1 MSPLL
6 LLLVL
11 AVIQGLAEFLPI
23 SSSGHLVLAGQLLPG
38 GEKLPDGV
46 GVEILLH
53 LGTLFAVFIH
63 YRARIARLVTNL
75 LSKSL
80 AGSEQ
85 RDYLFKLIIATI
97 PAVLAGLFVF
107 DTDSTFFKSTDVVA
121 CGLIFTSLVL
131 LSSKLIREPGSLVT
145 TDAEQPISLSKAIL
159 IGIAQAV
166 AILPGISRS
175 GSTIVMARHLKINA
189 QQAEDFSFLMAIPVI
204 IGAAVLK
211 LPQLDFEKGL
221 GLSAIEI
228 SMALLL
234 SCVVGLIALH
244 VLHRVLQKR
253 RLHLFA
259 PYCLAVAI
267 IVLLNTH

>member
-23 SSSGHLVLAGQLLPG
+23 SSSGHLVLAGELLPG

-63 YRARIARLVTNL
+63 YRARIARLLTNL

-97 PAVLAGLFVF
+97 PAVLAGLFLYDADNDF
-107 DTDSTFFKSTDVVA
+107 LENTHVVA
-121 CGLIFTSLVL
+121 FGLIFTLLVL
-131 LSSKLIREPGSLVT
+131 LSSNLLRVPL
-145 TDAEQPISLSKAIL
+145 
-159 IGIAQAV
+159 
-166 AILPGISRS
+166 
-175 GSTIVMARHLKINA
+175 
-189 QQAEDFSFLMAIPVI
+189 
-204 IGAAVLK
+204 
-211 LPQLDFEKGL
+211 
-221 GLSAIEI
+221 
-228 SMALLL
+228 AL
-234 SCVVGLIALH
+234 
-244 VLHRVLQKR
+244 
-253 RLHLFA
+253 A
-259 PYCLAVAI
+259 PPDSD
-267 IVLLNTH
+267 

>member
-23 SSSGHLVLAGQLLPG
+23 SSSGHLVLAGELLPG

-46 GVEILLH
+46 GVEVLLH
-53 LGTLFAVFIH
+53 LGSLFAVFIH

-97 PAVLAGLFVF
+97 PAVLAGLFLF

-131 LSSKLIREPGSLVT
+131 LSSKLIREPGSLVI
-145 TDAEQPISLSKAIL
+145 TDVEQPISLSKAIL

-175 GSTIVMARHLKINA
+175 GATISMAVLLGVEKESA
-189 QQAEDFSFLMAIPVI
+189 AKFSFLMVVPLIFGKMLQDI
-204 IGAAVLK
+204 FSG
-211 LPQLDFEKGL
+211 
-221 GLSAIEI
+221 EI
-228 SMALLL
+228 DVYFAEIQSLIVGFIFAL
-234 SCVVGLIALH
+234 I
-244 VLHRVLQKR
+244 
-253 RLHLFA
+253 
-259 PYCLAVAI
+259 
-267 IVLLNTH
+267 T